1 MRLVVAD
8 ASSLILLAKCA
19 LLRTY
24 GSRVIL
30 VVPRKVLE
38 EAAARELWEAHPDAE
53 EIARCVEEDVLRV
66 KSVTSGQELPLNL
79 GAGEAATVHL
89 FLEEKADLLLSDDRR
104 ALTTCRLLA
113 IPFTTTPR
121 VIVDLRA
128 SGVIPPEQAR
138 RALEKI
144 AVVGRYSRE
153 VIAAA
158 LAALQETRDD
168 ETDDD
173 PSA

>member
-8 ASSLILLAKCA
+8 ASSLILLAKCS

-24 GSRVIL
+24 GRRVTL
-30 VVPRKVLE
+30 VAPRSVVD
-38 EAAARELWEAHPDAE
+38 EAAARQLWQVHPDAR
-53 EIARCVEEDVLRV
+53 EIARCVEEGLLRV
-66 KSVTSGQELPLNL
+66 EKVTSRRRLPLSL
-79 GAGEAATVHL
+79 GPGEGAAVRL
-89 FLEEKADLLLSDDRR
+89 FWEVRADLLLSDDRR

-128 SGVIPPEQAR
+128 AGAIQPEQAR

-144 AVVGRYSRE
+144 AVVGRYSRD

-158 LAALQETRDD
+158 LAALQEIRDD

-173 PSA
+173 PIA